1 MSVYWNTN
9 LNATYLWPPNSPL
22 ECTCSE
28 FYRRTASI
36 PILDYL
42 LSEIESRFSS
52 HQKTALLG
60 LYLIPSILIN
70 NRLQDVIKKL
80 GPLEKMFS
88 DDLNDGSFSGELHQ
102 WYLKWESVKN
112 NHGLDAIPT
121 SLSYTLPHVL
131 WYVTVSEKRAHFGKN

>member
-1 MSVYWNTN
+1 MCQSIGTQIS
-9 LNATYLWPPNSPL
+9 TPR
-22 ECTCSE
+22 TCSRQIHRSNVSAQTPSE
-28 FYRRTASI
+28 LYRRTATI
-36 PILDYL
+36 PILDHL

-70 NRLQDVIKKL
+70 NRLQDVIEKL

-102 WYLKWESVKN
+102 WYLK
-112 NHGLDAIPT
+112 
-121 SLSYTLPHVL
+121 
-131 WYVTVSEKRAHFGKN
+131 